1 MIGIDTNVLIRVFVD
16 DDADHFRAVQALIR
30 DRGNEVFAITPLVVA
45 EFVVVMHRHFGR
57 PLAAVVEMVERILEA
72 PEFVVADAAEVT
84 EALAVYR
91 AGGVDFSDCLIVAA
105 ARAAGADAVF
115 TFDRDAARRIP
126 GARLIEI

>member
-1 MIGIDTNVLIRVFVD
+1 MNALDTNVLLRVFVND
-16 DDADHFRAVQALIR
+16 DEAQHAAVLELV
-30 DRGNEVFAITPLVVA
+30 GNKAVTPLLVSGLVLA
-45 EFVVVMHRHFGR
+45 EFVRILRRRLGQTR
-57 PLAAVVEMVERILEA
+57 QRVVEMVERILEA

-91 AGGVDFSDCLIVAA
+91 GGGVDFSDCLIVAA

>member
-1 MIGIDTNVLIRVFVD
+1 MNALDTNVLLRVFVND
-16 DDADHFRAVQALIR
+16 DEAQHAAVLELV
-30 DRGNEVFAITPLVVA
+30 GNKAVTPLLVSGLVLA
-45 EFVVVMHRHFGR
+45 EFVRILRRRLGQTR
-57 PLAAVVEMVERILEA
+57 QRVVEMVERILEA
-72 PEFVVADAAEVT
+72 PEFVVANAAEVT

-91 AGGVDFSDCLIVAA
+91 GGGVDFSDCLIVAA